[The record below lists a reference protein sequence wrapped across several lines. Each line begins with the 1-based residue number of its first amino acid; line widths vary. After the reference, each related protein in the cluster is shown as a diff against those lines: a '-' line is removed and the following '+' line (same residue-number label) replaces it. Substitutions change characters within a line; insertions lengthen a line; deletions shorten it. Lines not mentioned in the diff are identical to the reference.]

1 MNKKLAVV
9 GAGGHGRVCA
19 EIAKTNGYEEIIFI
33 DDADLPEVKVSGR
46 VSDLAYWTRE
56 YDVIIAVGNNNTRKV
71 LLDYAE
77 GLGANIATLIHP
89 SAVVSPSASIGR
101 GSVICPGAVV
111 MTGAVLGEGVIV
123 NTCASVDHD
132 CRIGDIV
139 HVAVGARVA
148 GTVTVGDGVF
158 IGAGAAIV
166 NNVSVCAGC
175 RIGAGAAVVSDIKE
189 SGTYVGVP
197 AKKIK

>member
-1 MNKKLAVV
+1 MKKKIAVV

-19 EIAKTNGYEEIIFI
+19 EIAKANGYEEVIFI
-33 DDADLPEVKVSGR
+33 DDADIPGVTVSGR
-46 VSDLAYWTRE
+46 VCDLGCRTRE
-56 YDVIIAVGNNNTRKV
+56 YDVFVAVGNNKTRKA

-123 NTCASVDHD
+123 NTGASVDHD
-132 CRIGDIV
+132 SKIGDTV
-139 HVAVGARVA
+139 HIAVGARVA

-158 IGAGAAIV
+158 IGAGAVVV
-166 NNVSVCAGC
+166 NNLSVCADC
-175 RIGAGAAVVSDIKE
+175 TIGAGAAVVRDVKE